1 MNPQKTK
8 PSIQERC
15 REKALVAYGDVEEA
29 IDNYPKKFDMYKWLN
44 QLGYSP
50 MVVKY
55 MKGLN
60 ENNLFEIRNEEGCE
74 QLEEGYSHF
83 TPKQK
88 QKYLEFMEKIESDIE
103 LWLKNNKVTR
113 KPRILTPQQKVK
125 KLNYLEHDK
134 ETGLTS
140 IDPIEII
147 RARKLFTYNV
157 KSRKLRCYSSYG
169 LNVKGTSITSCDKV
183 EEKTLTDIKLLDRLI
198 KGGNIIANG
207 FMDELRTKSKTPENN
222 LVNKNCILVKVV
234 K

>member
-1 MNPQKTK
+1 MIQPKNK

-15 REKALVAYGDVEEA
+15 REKALDAWGDVEEA
-29 IDNYPKKFDMYKWLN
+29 IDNWPKKFDMYKWLN

-55 MKGLN
+55 MSGLN
-60 ENNLFEIRNEEGCE
+60 ENNIYEIKNEEGCE
-74 QLEEGYSHF
+74 QLAEGYNWLK
-83 TPKQK
+83 TEKQK
-88 QKYLEFMEKIESDIE
+88 QKYLDFHLQIESDIQE
-103 LWLKNNKVTR
+103 WLKNNKIVR
-113 KPRILTPQQKVK
+113 KKRIQTPAQKVK
-125 KLNYLEHDK
+125 KLNYLQSGE
-134 ETGLTS
+134 GLTS

-147 RARKLFTYNV
+147 RAKKLFTYNV